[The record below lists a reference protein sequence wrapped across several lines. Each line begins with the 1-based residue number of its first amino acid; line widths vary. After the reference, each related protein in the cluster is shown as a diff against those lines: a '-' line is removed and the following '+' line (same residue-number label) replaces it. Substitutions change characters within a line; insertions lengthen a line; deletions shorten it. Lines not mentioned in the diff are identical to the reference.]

1 MTEPNRASQNEE
13 LVHWIRLAQ
22 DGDHQAFEQVYRRTQ
37 ALARKVA
44 FSVVSQ
50 NLVDDAVQESYLL
63 AYRKFKQLKAP
74 EAFLAWLCRIVLH
87 TSQRMA
93 KKNKSSLEL
102 NTKRIT
108 REDQTEQ
115 TLDSLVLRQ
124 ALSRLPQKDR
134 DVLITRDLLE
144 FSYSEVAYILKIPIT
159 TVRSRLHKARK
170 KLAQSLEL

>member
-1 MTEPNRASQNEE
+1 MTESNRASQNEE

-22 DGDHQAFEQVYRRTQ
+22 DGDHQAFEQVYHRTQ
-37 ALARKVA
+37 ALARQVA

-63 AYRKFKQLKAP
+63 AYRKLKQLKAP
-74 EAFLAWLCRIVLH
+74 EAFLAWLCRLVLH
-87 TSQRMA
+87 TSQRIS
-93 KKNKSSLEL
+93 KKNKPFLEL
-102 NTKRIT
+102 AEGLTAGT
-108 REDQTEQ
+108 EQTEQ
-115 TLDSLVLRQ
+115 ALDSLALRQ
-124 ALSRLPQKDR
+124 ALTRLPQRDR

-170 KLAQSLEL
+170 KLAHSLKL